1 MREMRARRAIRV
13 MMVVMR
19 CTLAAVV
26 AVLAVAAGPTRV
38 VAQIYRYTDE
48 RGTAH
53 YVDGAQNVPERY
65 RGTAT
70 PLPYRNEP
78 VPEPPARAEVPAA
91 AAATIRFT
99 PGQRIVTDAHVNDST
114 AVQLLVDTG
123 ADRTL
128 ISPRALAAAGVSL
141 TRGVTMQKVSGVT
154 GSLDVPR
161 VVIDSLTIGG
171 ARVTGM
177 SVLALDLEQAGYDGL
192 LGRDFL
198 DQFSVSIDPGRGVVT
213 IRPR

>member
-1 MREMRARRAIRV
+1 MPARRAIRA

-26 AVLAVAAGPTRV
+26 AALAVSASPARV
-38 VAQIYRYTDE
+38 AAQIYRYTDE

-53 YVDGAQNVPERY
+53 YVDGVQNVPERH
-65 RGTAT
+65 RATAT

-78 VPEPPARAEVPAA
+78 VPGPPAPSEVPAA
-91 AAATIRFT
+91 DVATIRFT

-114 AVQLLVDTG
+114 PVQLLVDTG

-128 ISPRALAAAGVSL
+128 ISPRALVAAGVSL
-141 TRGVTMQKVSGVT
+141 TRGVAMQKVRGVT

-161 VVIDSLTIGG
+161 VVIDSLTVGG

-177 SVLALDLEQAGYDGL
+177 SVLALELEQPGYDGL